1 MCWIYSRSGH
11 LSGAPRFLL
20 CGLDA
25 VFHPVAFTLEGG
37 RFGMVKQAVE
47 DGGGDHAVVV
57 ENRGPCLEGLVA
69 GKDDGALLIAPA
81 DDLEEQVG
89 ALFIACLSG

>member
-1 MCWIYSRSGH
+1 
-11 LSGAPRFLL
+11 
-20 CGLDA
+20 
-25 VFHPVAFTLEGG
+25 
-37 RFGMVKQAVE
+37 MVKQAVE

-81 DDLEEQVG
+81 D
-89 ALFIACLSG
+89 